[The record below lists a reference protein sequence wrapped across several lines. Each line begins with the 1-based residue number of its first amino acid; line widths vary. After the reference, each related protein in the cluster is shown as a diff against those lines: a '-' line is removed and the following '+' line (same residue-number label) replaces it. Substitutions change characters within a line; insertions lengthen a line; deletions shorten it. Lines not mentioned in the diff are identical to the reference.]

1 MKANLDE
8 LLSRRGYTVGLA
20 EGKRSNYL
28 ISNYDIYN
36 QKQEKQKT
44 TKTKQN

>member
-8 LLSRRGYTVGLA
+8 LLEYTVGLA